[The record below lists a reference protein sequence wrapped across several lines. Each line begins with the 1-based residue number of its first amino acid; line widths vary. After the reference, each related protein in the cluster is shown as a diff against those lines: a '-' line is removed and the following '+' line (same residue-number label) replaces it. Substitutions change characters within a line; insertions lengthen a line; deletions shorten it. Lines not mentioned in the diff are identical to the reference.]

1 MIQYMFWP
9 GVILLDPTYYPG
21 LIHKIAVGFILIQ
34 VFTVGSNLS
43 CISLEEKSERT
54 SQRDD

>member
-1 MIQYMFWP
+1 MNDTIYVLAGSNTP
-9 GVILLDPTYYPG
+9 NLYPG